1 MVNKKIFGALTGLLL
16 YQCFIAPSSSL
27 AATISLTLEQSI
39 QQALYSNPA
48 VEQAKLDVDVNQWG
62 VTAAKAA
69 RVPTVRWSTILAGSL
84 KSGKWKTENDGSP
97 TSVQIDSVHLFPM
110 ITTDGKI
117 DMAKNN
123 LEIAKL
129 FYGTARE
136 DIVYDTTKAYF
147 NVLAAQDMERISR
160 EQGANLQ
167 EHLNLVTAQYET
179 GIIPRVDVLRS
190 QVELA
195 NSQQIIIM
203 SSNAYKIA
211 LTTLATILQYQGQ
224 ELKLLDTFS
233 YAPYE
238 MTLDRALVTSLAQ
251 RKDLKRADLEI
262 KNSEL
267 NVKVAEAAWLP
278 TVNGMLRV
286 GNDED
291 TAIPLGRNWGVGV
304 SVSWPIFDNGTIRS
318 SVEQSRIQSRQSK
331 LSAKQMADSAYQAVT
346 TDYLNMREAE
356 KRLESTEMTVKM
368 ATEDAYIAREKY
380 RVGRGINI
388 EVFDAQLALTQAQVN
403 QLQALYDYNVNKAA
417 IKKDIGILLT
427 EREGKRL

>member
-1 MVNKKIFGALTGLLL
+1 MVNKKIFGALAILLL
-16 YQCFIAPSSSL
+16 YQCFVAPSSSL

-39 QQALYSNPA
+39 QRALQSNPA
-48 VEQAKLDVDVNQWG
+48 VEQAKLDVDVNKWG
-62 VTAAKAA
+62 LTAAKAV
-69 RVPTVRWSTILAGSL
+69 RVPAVTWSTTWEGSL
-84 KSGKWKTENDGSP
+84 KSGTWNTENNGSP

-123 LEIAKL
+123 LEIAKS

-136 DIVYDTTKAYF
+136 DIVYDATKAYF
-147 NVLAAQDMERISR
+147 NVLAAQDMERIAR
-160 EQGANLQ
+160 EQVANLQ

-179 GIIPRVDVLRS
+179 GVIPRVDVLRS

-195 NSQQIIIM
+195 NSQQVLIK
-203 SSNAYKIA
+203 SSNVYKIA
-211 LTTLATILQYQGQ
+211 QTALATILQYQGQ
-224 ELKLLDTFS
+224 ELKLLDAFS

-238 MTLDRALVTSLAQ
+238 MTLDRALETSLAQ

-278 TVNGMLRV
+278 TVSGRVRV

-291 TAIPLGRNWGVGV
+291 TVIPYGRNWGVGV
-304 SVSWPIFDNGTIRS
+304 SVSWPIFDNGMIRS
-318 SVEQSRIQSRQSK
+318 SVEQSRIQSHQSK
-331 LSAKQMADSAYQAVT
+331 LSAKQVADSAYQAVT
-346 TDYLNMREAE
+346 ADYLNMREAE
-356 KRLESTEMTVKM
+356 KRLESTAMTVKM

-388 EVFDAQLALTQAQVN
+388 EVFDAQVALTQAQVN
-403 QLQALYDYNVNKAA
+403 QLQALYDYNVNKA
-417 IKKDIGILLT
+417 
-427 EREGKRL
+427 

>member
-16 YQCFIAPSSSL
+16 YQCFVAPSSSL

-39 QQALYSNPA
+39 QQALQNNPA

-69 RVPTVRWSTILAGSL
+69 RVPTVRWSTLLEGSL

-160 EQGANLQ
+160 EQAANLQ

-195 NSQQIIIM
+195 NS
-203 SSNAYKIA
+203 
-211 LTTLATILQYQGQ
+211 
-224 ELKLLDTFS
+224 
-233 YAPYE
+233 
-238 MTLDRALVTSLAQ
+238 
-251 RKDLKRADLEI
+251 
-262 KNSEL
+262 
-267 NVKVAEAAWLP
+267 
-278 TVNGMLRV
+278 
-286 GNDED
+286 
-291 TAIPLGRNWGVGV
+291 
-304 SVSWPIFDNGTIRS
+304 
-318 SVEQSRIQSRQSK
+318 
-331 LSAKQMADSAYQAVT
+331 
-346 TDYLNMREAE
+346 
-356 KRLESTEMTVKM
+356 
-368 ATEDAYIAREKY
+368 
-380 RVGRGINI
+380 
-388 EVFDAQLALTQAQVN
+388 
-403 QLQALYDYNVNKAA
+403 
-417 IKKDIGILLT
+417 
-427 EREGKRL
+427 

>member
-1 MVNKKIFGALTGLLL
+1 M
-16 YQCFIAPSSSL
+16 
-27 AATISLTLEQSI
+27 
-39 QQALYSNPA
+39 SN
-48 VEQAKLDVDVNQWG
+48 
-62 VTAAKAA
+62 
-69 RVPTVRWSTILAGSL
+69 
-84 KSGKWKTENDGSP
+84 
-97 TSVQIDSVHLFPM
+97 
-110 ITTDGKI
+110 
-117 DMAKNN
+117 
-123 LEIAKL
+123 
-129 FYGTARE
+129 
-136 DIVYDTTKAYF
+136 
-147 NVLAAQDMERISR
+147 
-160 EQGANLQ
+160 
-167 EHLNLVTAQYET
+167 
-179 GIIPRVDVLRS
+179 
-190 QVELA
+190 
-195 NSQQIIIM
+195 
-203 SSNAYKIA
+203 NAYKIA

-233 YAPYE
+233 YSPYE
-238 MTLDRALVTSLAQ
+238 MTLDRALDTSLAQ
-251 RKDLKRADLEI
+251 RKDLKRAELEI

-331 LSAKQMADSAYQAVT
+331 LSAKQVADSAYQAVT
-346 TDYLNMREAE
+346 ADYLNMREAE